1 MKKFLQVFVLLGFLT
16 VISAWNTISMAQEE
30 QDFAAIT
37 ILTVNDFHGA
47 LIQDN
52 RNPGAIR
59 LAHYL
64 KDEFVLNPEG
74 TLIVSAGDMFQG
86 TIDADLLKGEPIVAI
101 MNNIGFDAMA
111 IGNHEFD
118 WGIETLRERAQQA
131 HFPFLAAN
139 VFEKSSQ
146 TLLPFAKPYI
156 ILDRKGVKIAVI
168 GIATPE
174 TAYKA
179 HPDVVSGYR
188 FADPAKTVNALLPE
202 LKRQGTDVIIVLS
215 HLGCEPD
222 TRTNTLRGEA
232 ALLAK
237 RLSGVAAIITGH
249 SHTKLAGTVNGIPVI
264 QAAYNGR
271 SVGKV
276 NLVYSRE
283 AKKVISAV
291 TSVADVPLEGLAGDL
306 AVSAIVQA
314 AQSQTA
320 VLKGMVLGDAKVR
333 LSHNRYELSP
343 LGQWASDMLKKAGKT
358 DVAFLNGGS
367 IRTGELFGP
376 ITKASLYEL
385 MPFDNR
391 LLVIEMT
398 GREIMNALEYGI
410 DNQKVGMLQFSGL
423 MVTYDY
429 SRPVNKRVTHAV
441 LTNGRKLERNESY
454 KVAVNDFLFAG
465 GDGFTMFTAGRSPVD
480 THVSIREIIE
490 QAISQAGQLAPEQDG
505 RLKIRNKQSFIPA
518 A

>member
-156 ILDRKGVKIAVI
+156 ILDRK
-168 GIATPE
+168 
-174 TAYKA
+174 
-179 HPDVVSGYR
+179 DSGYWYC
-188 FADPAKTVNALLPE
+188 NA
-202 LKRQGTDVIIVLS
+202 RD
-215 HLGCEPD
+215 
-222 TRTNTLRGEA
+222 
-232 ALLAK
+232 
-237 RLSGVAAIITGH
+237 RL
-249 SHTKLAGTVNGIPVI
+249 
-264 QAAYNGR
+264 
-271 SVGKV
+271 
-276 NLVYSRE
+276 
-283 AKKVISAV
+283 
-291 TSVADVPLEGLAGDL
+291 
-306 AVSAIVQA
+306 
-314 AQSQTA
+314 
-320 VLKGMVLGDAKVR
+320 
-333 LSHNRYELSP
+333 
-343 LGQWASDMLKKAGKT
+343 
-358 DVAFLNGGS
+358 
-367 IRTGELFGP
+367 
-376 ITKASLYEL
+376 
-385 MPFDNR
+385 
-391 LLVIEMT
+391 
-398 GREIMNALEYGI
+398 
-410 DNQKVGMLQFSGL
+410 
-423 MVTYDY
+423 
-429 SRPVNKRVTHAV
+429 
-441 LTNGRKLERNESY
+441 
-454 KVAVNDFLFAG
+454 
-465 GDGFTMFTAGRSPVD
+465 
-480 THVSIREIIE
+480 
-490 QAISQAGQLAPEQDG
+490 
-505 RLKIRNKQSFIPA
+505 
-518 A
+518 

>member
-1 MKKFLQVFVLLGFLT
+1 MKKFLQVFVLLGLLT
-16 VISAWNTISMAQEE
+16 VFSAWNTISLAQEE
-30 QDFAAIT
+30 KDFVTIT

-47 LIQDN
+47 LIQEK

-59 LAHYL
+59 MAHYL

-86 TIDADLLKGEPIVAI
+86 TIDADLLKGEPIVSI

-118 WGIETLRERAQQA
+118 WGIEILRERARQA
-131 HFPFLAAN
+131 QFPLLAAN
-139 VFEKSSQ
+139 VFEKGTN
-146 TLLPFAKPYI
+146 TLPSFAKPYVI
-156 ILDRKGVKIAVI
+156 VERKGVKIAVI

-179 HPDVVSGYR
+179 HPDVVSNYR
-188 FADPAKTVNALLPE
+188 FADPAKTVNTLLPE
-202 LKRQGTDVIIVLS
+202 LKRQGAEVIIVLS
-215 HLGCEPD
+215 HLGCELD

-232 ALLAK
+232 ALFAK
-237 RLSGVAAIITGH
+237 RLSGVATIITGH
-249 SHTKLAGTVNGIPVI
+249 SHMKLAGTVNGIPVI

-306 AVSAIVQA
+306 AVSRIVQD
-314 AQSQTA
+314 AQAQTA
-320 VLKGMVLGDAKVR
+320 AIKKIVLGEAKVR

-343 LGQWASDMLKKAGKT
+343 LGQWACDMLRKAGKA
-358 DVAFLNGGS
+358 DIAFLNGGS
-367 IRTGELFGP
+367 IRAGELFGP
-376 ITKASLYEL
+376 ITKAGLYEL
-385 MPFDNR
+385 MPFNNR
-391 LLVIEMT
+391 LLVVEMT
-398 GREIMNALEYGI
+398 GREIINALEYGI
-410 DNQKVGMLQFSGL
+410 ENQQVGMLQFSGL
-423 MVTYDY
+423 TVTYDY
-429 SRPVNKRVTHAV
+429 SRPANKRVTQAV

-454 KVAVNDFLFAG
+454 KVAVNDFLAAG
-465 GDGFTMFTAGRSPVD
+465 GDGFTMFSAGRNPVD
-480 THVSIREIIE
+480 THMSIRQIIE
-490 QAISQAGQLAPEQDG
+490 QAVSQAVQIAPEADG
-505 RLKIRNKQSFIPA
+505 RLKIHNKQHPVPA